1 MLLIDYSKLKGLTKS
16 ATEQH
21 RKTIQLLKDNG
32 IENIDDYAQLY
43 ANCLSEQCQKNSLDE
58 LNKSFNRAYDKI
70 DELAKSGQL
79 TSDDINAIDEYVTRV
94 RSAYDSKRFSDK
106 NSGDVYFSGL
116 INVLGKNEDR
126 LNQARLYATISGWAQ
141 QGYNSNEIENKLS
154 TENLAVILSSA
165 SVSLSKQ
172 GTSSAKTPV
181 VTKQQIRE
189 IVKGTISISRA
200 KYPETVSH
208 IEDSINQGK
217 PSILTIDRKGAAQRR
232 KEALQDIPPKTGYDR
247 DEYPP
252 AMFKEGG
259 EGSSV
264 RYISP
269 KDNRGAGSC
278 IGHQCKQYVDG
289 DKVKIEIKD

>member
-1 MLLIDYSKLKGLTKS
+1 M
-16 ATEQH
+16 
-21 RKTIQLLKDNG
+21 
-32 IENIDDYAQLY
+32 
-43 ANCLSEQCQKNSLDE
+43 
-58 LNKSFNRAYDKI
+58 
-70 DELAKSGQL
+70 
-79 TSDDINAIDEYVTRV
+79 
-94 RSAYDSKRFSDK
+94 
-106 NSGDVYFSGL
+106 
-116 INVLGKNEDR
+116 
-126 LNQARLYATISGWAQ
+126 
-141 QGYNSNEIENKLS
+141 
-154 TENLAVILSSA
+154 ILSSA

-269 KDNRGAGSC
+269 KDNRGA
-278 IGHQCKQYVDG
+278 
-289 DKVKIEIKD
+289 